1 MLGFTLRSPR
11 TGHYHRKLVSTLE
24 SRTPKSD
31 DELLR
36 AAIVELGLTGKFP
49 VAFGGLMSDGAVTIT
64 SLVGNRHDSL
74 VGLRVEP
81 DRGLGG
87 KAMSEQRPRITTDY
101 KASQH
106 ITHDYDEA
114 VLGEGIRSLL
124 AVPVVVGR
132 TTRGVIYGGVHAG
145 GEVGGVLAAPA
156 IRVAQELGQ
165 ELAVR
170 EEVERRLIALRRPT
184 EEHSRL
190 TASQLADLREG
201 IAELRGIASGL
212 TDDPSLRDRITAVE
226 ARLSAFGVG
235 ATRSEPRVAL
245 SPRELD
251 VLGYVAIGSSNSEI
265 ASSLGLAESTV
276 KAYLGTAMTKLGAGS
291 RFQAV
296 QLARRAGVLA

>member
-1 MLGFTLRSPR
+1 MRS
-11 TGHYHRKLVSTLE
+11 RKPE
-24 SRTPKSD
+24 SD
-31 DELLR
+31 DDLLR
-36 AAIVELGLTGKFP
+36 AAIVSLGLTGNFP
-49 VAFGGLMSDGAVTIT
+49 IAFGGLTDRGGVTIS
-64 SLVGNRHDSL
+64 SLVGNRRDSL
-74 VGLRVEP
+74 VGLRVES

-87 KAMSEQRPRITTDY
+87 KAMSEGRPRITTDY
-101 KASQH
+101 MASRH

-132 TTRGVIYGGVHAG
+132 MTRGVIYGGVHAG

-156 IRVAQELGQ
+156 IRIARELGH

-170 EEVERRLIALRRPT
+170 EEVERRLITLRQPM
-184 EEHSRL
+184 EETPQRL
-190 TASQLADLREG
+190 SAGELADLREG

-212 TDDPSLRDRITAVE
+212 AGDPSLRERISAVE
-226 ARLSAFGVG
+226 ARLSAFGLG
-235 ATRSEPRVAL
+235 AVRVAPRISL

-251 VLGYVAIGSSNSEI
+251 VLGYVAVGASNADI
-265 ASSLGLAESTV
+265 AASLNLAESTI
-276 KAYLGTAMTKLGAGS
+276 KAYLGNAMTKLGAGS